1 MFCLIFCKP
10 FFLFRSF
17 VCVLF
22 CFFLAWGW
30 GGGCHLFLQKED
42 SPMLNQFS
50 YFKDFFKIFLTVW
63 PLHFL
68 HLIFFSFKYSSY
80 KKHILKIEEKS
91 QIQWKED
98 FFLTYNRSLFFLS
111 IFTFCFFNANHDL
124 HFCRNPLLSCETAN
138 LKHRRL
144 SNSDT
149 AV

>member
-1 MFCLIFCKP
+1 MQTFLSLSFFCLCFVL
-10 FFLFRSF
+10 FLFGMGVGWRLSF
-17 VCVLF
+17 IFTKGRLSNAESIFIFQRLF
-22 CFFLAWGW
+22 QNIFNSLTIT
-30 GGGCHLFLQKED
+30 
-42 SPMLNQFS
+42 FS
-50 YFKDFFKIFLTVW
+50 SFD
-63 PLHFL
+63 
-68 HLIFFSFKYSSY
+68 FFSFKYSSY